1 MSGRG
6 AARPRC
12 FRLFPGLRPASRGPR
27 LPAEEGHVEGEGRA
41 ASIQLRAGEGPVDTR
56 PDLVALR
63 AERRNY

>member
-12 FRLFPGLRPASRGPR
+12 FRLFPGPGPASRGPR

-41 ASIQLRAGEGPVDTR
+41 ASIRLRAGEGPGDTG
-56 PDLVALR
+56 PDSLALR
-63 AERRNY
+63 AERRDY